1 MRLLSLAA
9 PVIVATVLFTACG
22 GESDEEQIEGALTSF
37 FEAVEERD
45 VAKFCDVVITDPP
58 EGQTCEDEVSPENF
72 TTTDDFEGIEVID
85 IEVDG
90 DTAIVTAKAKGDD
103 VEEQVSFRKLDGEWK
118 IDFEE

>member
-9 PVIVATVLFTACG
+9 PVIAATVLFTACG

-37 FEAVEERD
+37 FEATEERD

-58 EGQTCEDEVSPENF
+58 EGQTCEDEVSPEDF